1 MITSQHTLNPI
12 QLHLLEMFRHCDSD
26 NMIEELKDV
35 LADFYARKVQTEA
48 DHMWDETLAHP
59 IQRGIMR
66 RIVLDTNCLLAV
78 LPSQSPYH
86 NVWTDFIE
94 GQLELCVSNEILSE
108 YEEVLSIKT
117 NPAFAEAIIKTLI
130 NKRNLIRITPTWRF
144 RLIESDPDDNK
155 FVDCAICGQSEL
167 IVSNDKHF
175 DILKSINFPYVK
187 VMRIQE
193 YVLL

>member
-1 MITSQHTLNPI
+1 
-12 QLHLLEMFRHCDSD
+12 
-26 NMIEELKDV
+26 
-35 LADFYARKVQTEA
+35 
-48 DHMWDETLAHP
+48 
-59 IQRGIMR
+59 MR

-155 FVDCAICGQSEL
+155 CVDCAICGQSEL

>member
-1 MITSQHTLNPI
+1 
-12 QLHLLEMFRHCDSD
+12 
-26 NMIEELKDV
+26 
-35 LADFYARKVQTEA
+35 
-48 DHMWDETLAHP
+48 
-59 IQRGIMR
+59 MR

-175 DILKSINFPYVK
+175 VILKSINFPYVK

>member
-1 MITSQHTLNPI
+1 
-12 QLHLLEMFRHCDSD
+12 
-26 NMIEELKDV
+26 
-35 LADFYARKVQTEA
+35 
-48 DHMWDETLAHP
+48 
-59 IQRGIMR
+59 MR

-94 GQLELCVSNEILSE
+94 GQLELCASNEILSE

>member
-1 MITSQHTLNPI
+1 
-12 QLHLLEMFRHCDSD
+12 
-26 NMIEELKDV
+26 
-35 LADFYARKVQTEA
+35 
-48 DHMWDETLAHP
+48 
-59 IQRGIMR
+59 MR

-86 NVWTDFIE
+86 SVWTDFIE
-94 GQLELCVSNEILSE
+94 GQLEFCVSNEILSE

-117 NPAFAEAIIKTLI
+117 NPAFAEAVIKTLI

-175 DILKSINFPYVK
+175 DILKSINFPHVK
-187 VMRIQE
+187 VMRLQE

>member
-1 MITSQHTLNPI
+1 
-12 QLHLLEMFRHCDSD
+12 
-26 NMIEELKDV
+26 
-35 LADFYARKVQTEA
+35 
-48 DHMWDETLAHP
+48 
-59 IQRGIMR
+59 MR

-108 YEEVLSIKT
+108 YEKVLSIKT

>member
-1 MITSQHTLNPI
+1 
-12 QLHLLEMFRHCDSD
+12 
-26 NMIEELKDV
+26 
-35 LADFYARKVQTEA
+35 
-48 DHMWDETLAHP
+48 
-59 IQRGIMR
+59 MR

-86 NVWTDFIE
+86 NVLTDFIE

>member
-1 MITSQHTLNPI
+1 
-12 QLHLLEMFRHCDSD
+12 
-26 NMIEELKDV
+26 
-35 LADFYARKVQTEA
+35 
-48 DHMWDETLAHP
+48 
-59 IQRGIMR
+59 
-66 RIVLDTNCLLAV
+66 V